1 VPGWTELALDPPR
14 AHGATVGTAA
24 IRVSPEDFQVDEQLG
39 FTPSGSG
46 EHLLLRVRKRGQNT
60 AWVARELARLADVRQ
75 HDVGY
80 AGLKDRNAV
89 TTQWFSLPARRR
101 TAAEFVGAGGE
112 GFEVLEAHAHRRKL
126 PRGALTGN
134 DFRIVLRGFEGDP
147 AALEAR
153 LSQLRER
160 GVPNYFGPQRF
171 GRDLSNLAVLR
182 GAPALAPRD
191 GRGFALSAA
200 RSLVFNAVLAERVLS
215 RTWDRLLAG
224 DRANLEGR
232 NSNFLV
238 EAPDITLEPRLAAL
252 DLHPTGPM
260 WGEGDA
266 GVRGAVA
273 ELETAVAGRYP
284 ALLELLGA
292 ERMEPARRPLRAV
305 VRGLAYA
312 WLPQAEASASP
323 SGDSPSSDC
332 PSRDCELR
340 FSLRAGSFATVVL
353 RELVTLA
360 GAATEEEHA

>member
-1 VPGWTELALDPPR
+1 MTSTAWSAIALDPPR
-14 AHGATVGTAA
+14 AHGDPVGSAA
-24 IRVSPEDFQVDEQLG
+24 IRVAPEDFQVDERLG

-60 AWVARELARLADVRQ
+60 GWVARELAHRAEVRP

-101 TAAEFVGAGGE
+101 TAADLVGVQGE

-134 DFRIVLRGFEGDP
+134 DFRIVLRGFDGAP
-147 AALEAR
+147 SALEAR
-153 LSQLRER
+153 LERLRSA

-182 GAPALAPRD
+182 GAPPPRD

-200 RSLVFNAVLAERVLS
+200 RSLIFNAVLAERVQS
-215 RTWDRLLAG
+215 STWDRLVAG

-238 EAPDITLEPRLAAL
+238 ESPDITLDARLAAL
-252 DLHPTGPM
+252 DVHPTGPM
-260 WGEGDA
+260 WGVGDA

-273 ELETAVAGRYP
+273 ALEETVAGRYP
-284 ALLELLGA
+284 ALLDLLRA
-292 ERMEPARRPLRAV
+292 ERLEAARRPLRAV
-305 VRGLAYA
+305 VRDLSHT
-312 WLPQAEASASP
+312 WLPSAAGDASGRSAQ
-323 SGDSPSSDC
+323 
-332 PSRDCELR
+332 DCELR

-353 RELVTLA
+353 RELVMLA
-360 GAATEEEHA
+360 GAATEDEHA